1 MTTREK
7 YVMAWMAGG
16 IVIAGLVIAAL
27 IVALT

>member
-1 MTTREK
+1 MSIRQE
-7 YVMAWMAGG
+7 YAMAWIAGG